1 MFGRGGGVEG
11 PGEGASDE
19 VDDAGDGE
27 EKERTSATGLRLKR
41 ARRSLL
47 TAIV

>member
-1 MFGRGGGVEG
+1 
-11 PGEGASDE
+11 

-27 EKERTSATGLRLKR
+27 EKERTSATGLGLKR

-47 TAIV
+47 AIVQMGQKVDLSVVI